1 MDSFSGVFPFFS
13 DLIHDEHMGSTFSG
27 RALPKPFLTETIL
40 TLVDLEHGLC
50 MPWQDLDMG
59 YDIDDMDVR

>member
-1 MDSFSGVFPFFS
+1 MAAYGKYV
-13 DLIHDEHMGSTFSG
+13 LWESTSETIT
-27 RALPKPFLTETIL
+27 TESIL